1 MIRYK
6 NPREYEGFFIMK
18 YSPVQKI
25 FFIVA
30 VITLT
35 FFYARY
41 ERGKI
46 EVLTSPDNLL
56 ILQKIPEF
64 IAKEMDTNNVV
75 SDKTLLAANAAGIM
89 VHFWGTW
96 CAPCEAE
103 FPEMIKFSESLE
115 GSNVKILLLAVNDQ
129 EDAVKKFLKRFGEL
143 PKNTIVAIDQDGASL
158 EKFGTVKVPETY
170 YFNSQGK
177 NLRKFVGPQE
187 WDKPYYKSQVLRLLG
202 QSETVKVES
211 H

>member
-1 MIRYK
+1 MISYK
-6 NPREYEGFFIMK
+6 NPREYEGFFIMS
-18 YSPVQKI
+18 YTPFQKI

-30 VITLT
+30 LMTLT
-35 FFYARY
+35 FFYSRY

-46 EVLTSPDNLL
+46 EVLTSSDNLL
-56 ILQKIPEF
+56 ILQELPEF
-64 IAKEMDTNNVV
+64 IAKELNTNNVI
-75 SDKTLLAANAAGIM
+75 SNQSLLATKSTGIM

-103 FPEMIKFSESLE
+103 FPEMLAFARSLE
-115 GSNVKILLLAVNDQ
+115 ATNVKILLLAVNDQ
-129 EDAVKKFLKRFGEL
+129 EDAVKKFLKRFGDL
-143 PKNTIVAIDQDGASL
+143 PKNTIVAIDQNGESL

-170 YFNSQGK
+170 YFNSDGK

-187 WDKPYYKSQVLRLLG
+187 WKKPYYLAQVMRLLG
-202 QSETVKVES
+202 QNETIPVES